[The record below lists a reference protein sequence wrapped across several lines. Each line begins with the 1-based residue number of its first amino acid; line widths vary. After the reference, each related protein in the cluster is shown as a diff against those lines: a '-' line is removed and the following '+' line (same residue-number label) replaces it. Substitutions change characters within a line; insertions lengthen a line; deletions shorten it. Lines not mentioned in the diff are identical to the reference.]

1 MGGNKMVIAT
11 IMVGTCGLLLGI
23 LISLLCKLEDR
34 TLQDFKDVNE
44 EDPKNLS
51 DIEMFKG

>member
-1 MGGNKMVIAT
+1 MGITT

-23 LISLLCKLEDR
+23 LVALLCKVEDR
-34 TLQDFKDVNE
+34 TLQDFKDANE

-51 DIEMFKG
+51 DIKMFKG